1 LAAALELLADPV
13 LDGLLAPA
21 VRFEDL
27 PGRLGEILGSQTDAR
42 CPLIRYPGA
51 E

>member
-1 LAAALELLADPV
+1 
-13 LDGLLAPA
+13 

-27 PGRLGEILGSQTDAR
+27 PSRLGEILGSQTDAR